1 MHVKSRR
8 IGAQKMVVNSGD
20 IETAVNELGH
30 YRLDLGFEQDE
41 IAHNHGLAAHP
52 LKCDPATERQSRL
65 NAHAVD
71 RDVKV
76 AARKAIAMNLAGDH
90 GRLSADRLVNFLPV
104 NSLTLCGRCRGQAS
118 SNEKRIRK
126 SHHLL
131 RLGLVPVVRPSPRS
145 VANRTDCPGR
155 SFPQWFQASLVIL

>member
-1 MHVKSRR
+1 IAAATDRHGKSRR
-8 IGAQKMVVNSGD
+8 IGTQKMVVNRGD
-20 IETAVNELGH
+20 IET
-30 YRLDLGFEQDE
+30 
-41 IAHNHGLAAHP
+41 
-52 LKCDPATERQSRL
+52 DPATERRSRL

-76 AARKAIAMNLAGDH
+76 AARKAIAMNLAEDH

-126 SHHLL
+126 SHHPLH
-131 RLGLVPVVRPSPRS
+131 LGLVPVVRPSPRS

-155 SFPQWFQASLVIL
+155 SFPQWFQASLVILIARRSQSAIMQ